1 MSRFTVSVV
10 TAVAFAFAA
19 YGQSTAPEF
28 NPPVRVGTVA
38 HTSLTEISGIGASRQ
53 NAGVIWT
60 HNDSGDTNRLFAMST
75 EGTHL
80 GMYYLGGAS
89 AVDWEDMAVGPG
101 PIIGQQYLYVA
112 DTGNNSLSRSTVI
125 LYRAPEPVVLAT
137 QLPVQTTLSG
147 VEAFPVRFPDTIRD
161 VETLIVD
168 PENGDILL
176 LTRDR
181 SQTGTTYIYLYPVEA
196 QTPGVLAT
204 LTLVGSIAS
213 TVEIKGG
220 DVSPDGQWLLLRRHS
235 STTQADGWLYARA
248 TGTAIE
254 QAFDAPPTLVPLAA
268 EPQGEAVA
276 FTPDSSGYYTISEG
290 TTQPIYYYGPL
301 TAPATPDNGSAT
313 AVSSTEISL
322 IWRDNANNEVGYEVE
337 RSNDGITYEAPVPLA
352 ANTTSFT
359 EAGLNPSTEYW
370 YRVTAFNNASDSGS
384 LVLTVITSAPLPP
397 PPGAPT
403 GLTATAVS
411 KSQITIR
418 WTDTASNEDSFKI
431 ERSSNG
437 STFTQIAT
445 VAADL
450 TTFTNSGLAA
460 NKLYYYRVRA
470 YNAGGNSAYSNTASA
485 RTLRK

>member
-1 MSRFTVSVV
+1 MNRFAISVV
-10 TAVAFAFAA
+10 AAVTFAFAG

-28 NPPVRVGTVA
+28 NPPARVGTVA

-75 EGTHL
+75 GGTHL
-80 GMYYLGGAS
+80 GMFYLGGAS
-89 AVDWEDMAVGPG
+89 AVDWEDLAVGPG
-101 PIIGQQYLYVA
+101 PIAGQDYLYVA
-112 DTGNNSLSRSTVI
+112 DTGNNSLSRTTVTI
-125 LYRAPEPVVLAT
+125 YRVPEPTVT
-137 QLPVQTTLSG
+137 TGQLPVQATLSG
-147 VEAFPVRFPDTIRD
+147 VQAFPVRFPDAIRD
-161 VETLIVD
+161 VETLLVD
-168 PENGDILL
+168 PQNGDILL

-181 SQTGTTYIYLYPVEA
+181 SQTGLTYIYLYPVEA
-196 QTPGVLAT
+196 QMPDLLAT

-213 TVEIKGG
+213 SVEIKGG
-220 DVSPDGQWLLLRRHS
+220 DVSPDGKWLLLRRHS
-235 STTQADGWLYARA
+235 NTAQADGWLYACA
-248 TGTAIE
+248 TGAPIE
-254 QAFDAPPTLVPLAA
+254 QAFASPPTLVPLAA

-276 FTPDSSGYYTISEG
+276 FTPDSRGYYTISEG
-290 TTQPIYYYGPL
+290 AAQPIYHCGPL
-301 TAPATPDNGSAT
+301 TPPAAPSDGNAT
-313 AVSSTEISL
+313 ALSPTQSRLS
-322 IWRDNANNEVGYEVE
+322 WRDNADNETGYEVE

-352 ANTTSFT
+352 ANATSFT
-359 EAGLNPSTEYW
+359 EAGLNPSTQYW
-370 YRVTAFNNASDSGS
+370 YRVTAFNNAGDSGS
-384 LVLTVITSAPLPP
+384 LGLTVMTSAPLPP

-411 KSQITIR
+411 KGQITIR
-418 WTDTASNEDSFKI
+418 WTDTASNEEGFKI

-437 STFTQIAT
+437 TTFTQIAT
-445 VAADL
+445 IAADL